1 MFAEVIPR
9 CMQRKT
15 SKLICLQIH
24 CTKVVKHALI
34 VYAHC
39 NIFGSLVFCRGREH
53 HVGAKQP
60 DRSPHQLGYV
70 VLNWNFSVGSAFFRQ
85 VSFARIREGGDQTIG
100 LIIRDSSRSD
110 KIVILDDWVRAT
122 GRFEIRTPA
131 TLFIRNVT
139 ADDTSFY
146 EVEVQSLEGVQ
157 FRSDKSVIYL
167 NVLGELS
174 TFIYLLVC
182 SVLCSVN

>member
-1 MFAEVIPR
+1 MYLSFTPTLIFSFRLFFAEGVNITLEPSNP
-9 CMQRKT
+9 T
-15 SKLICLQIH
+15 EVLI
-24 CTKVVKHALI
+24 
-34 VYAHC
+34 
-39 NIFGSLVFCRGREH
+39 NS
-53 HVGAKQP
+53 
-60 DRSPHQLGYV
+60 DV

-100 LIIRDSSRSD
+100 LIIRDSSWSD
-110 KIVILDDWVRAT
+110 KIVILDDWAKAT

-139 ADDTSFY
+139 TDDTSLY

-174 TFIYLLVC
+174 TFIYLLVF
-182 SVLCSVN
+182 SVLCSAN